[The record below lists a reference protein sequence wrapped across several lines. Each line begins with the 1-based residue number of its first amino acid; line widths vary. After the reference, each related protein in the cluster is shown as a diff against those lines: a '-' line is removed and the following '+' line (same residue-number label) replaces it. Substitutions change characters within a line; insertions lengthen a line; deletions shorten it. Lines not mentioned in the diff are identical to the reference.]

1 MENSSQLW
9 QPEEITPRQKVIYF
23 VIRRIKEGATKQQLM
38 GDEVSSFIEENDL
51 PSMLTS
57 DAEGIVNWAIRKF
70 AQ

>member
-1 MENSSQLW
+1 MENTSQLW

-38 GDEVSSFIEENDL
+38 GGEVSTFIEENDL
-51 PSMLTS
+51 PPMLTS